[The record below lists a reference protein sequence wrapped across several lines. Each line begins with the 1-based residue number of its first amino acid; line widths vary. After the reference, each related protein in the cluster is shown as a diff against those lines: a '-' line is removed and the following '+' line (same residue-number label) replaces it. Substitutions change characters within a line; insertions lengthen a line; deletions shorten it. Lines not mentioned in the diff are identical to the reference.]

1 MVKSMSDSRLVVLR
15 DLLSL
20 SQQEFAS
27 RIGITQGALSQLE
40 SQKSKL
46 SLDSLLKINRV
57 FGVDCNWLVTG
68 EGEIFYQPSG
78 SEPQSMD
85 NGYQIS
91 REGYIPLI
99 RGEAHAGYIENY
111 LDEKYLDTLEVY
123 KIPGYETGGYRLF
136 EVEGDSMT
144 PSIYPGEIV
153 VCERLPDTLSIENGA
168 LCIVVAEEGIVA
180 KRTYVYE
187 EDRNMLI
194 LKSDNTDYKTYSIPM
209 DSVREV
215 WRVRAKITNVFVQPQ
230 VVDSSK
236 LRELEADIMTL
247 KAEMSRLSAEKPSPS
262 TTE

>member
-1 MVKSMSDSRLVVLR
+1 MVKSMSDSRLVLLR

-57 FGVDCNWLVTG
+57 FRVDCNWLVTG
-68 EGEIFYQPSG
+68 EGEIFYKPNASELQP
-78 SEPQSMD
+78 MD
-85 NGYQIS
+85 NGGQIN
-91 REGYIPLI
+91 REGDIPLI
-99 RGEAHAGYIENY
+99 RGEAHAGYIKNY
-111 LDEKYLDTLEVY
+111 LDEKYLDTFEVY
-123 KIPGYETGGYRLF
+123 KIPGYEAGGYRLF
-136 EVEGDSMT
+136 EVEGDSMI

-153 VCERLPDTLSIENGA
+153 VCERLPELIAIENGA
-168 LCIVVAEEGIVA
+168 LSIVVVEEGIVA

-194 LKSDNTDYKTYSIPM
+194 LKSDNADYKTHSIPM
-209 DSVREV
+209 ESVREV

-236 LRELEADIMTL
+236 LREMEADIMTL
-247 KAEMSRLSAEKPSPS
+247 KEEMSRLSAEKSSPP
-262 TTE
+262 TAE

>member
-1 MVKSMSDSRLVVLR
+1 MSDSRLVVLR

-68 EGEIFYQPSG
+68 EGDIFYQPDKR
-78 SEPQSMD
+78 EPQSMD
-85 NGYQIS
+85 NHLGMT
-91 REGYIPLI
+91 REGYIPLV

-123 KIPGYETGGYRLF
+123 KIPGYEAGGYRLF
-136 EVEGDSMT
+136 EVEGDSMI

-153 VCERLPDTLSIENGA
+153 VSERLPDLLAIENGA

-180 KRTYVYE
+180 KRTYIYE
-187 EDRNMLI
+187 EDHNMLI
-194 LKSDNTDYKTYSIPM
+194 LKSDNPDYKTYSIPM

-230 VVDSSK
+230 VVDASRLK
-236 LRELEADIMTL
+236 ELEADIMTL
-247 KAEMSRLSAEKPSPS
+247 KQEMSRLSADKSSPS
-262 TTE
+262 STAE